1 MNLFENSAIKGV
13 SLRLWSLGE
22 PGLPRYYKLVLK
34 EFSLVRI
41 LKILIIP
48 ELILNEDEK
57 KYPIAARVVDA

>member
-1 MNLFENSAIKGV
+1 MDHN
-13 SLRLWSLGE
+13 LWSLGE
-22 PGLPRYYKLVLK
+22 LGLPRHHKLVLK
-34 EFSLVRI
+34 EFYLVRI

>member
-1 MNLFENSAIKGV
+1 MK
-13 SLRLWSLGE
+13 
-22 PGLPRYYKLVLK
+22 PGRAPRYHKLVLK
-34 EFSLVRI
+34 EYSVVRM